1 MTRALVL
8 ALVFPFLALFLSPG
22 TARGHELPQQVA
34 IRMALAIGDDAV
46 ELMLRAP
53 LEAMRDVDFPLTPEG
68 FLVIDEAG
76 PYLEDAAGLWLV
88 DNLRLVRGD
97 RELVPEQTEIRVS
110 LPGDRAFAS
119 VAAAQRHFR
128 AAPLPSDT
136 RIFWRQAA
144 LDLRLRY
151 ALEAPLKAGDLTLDA
166 ALRHLGETT
175 RVEIHVAGASR
186 KEQALLFDGEVTGLP
201 LVPSPWQIVGQFI
214 RDGFLHILGGI
225 DHLLFLL
232 CLVLPLREPW
242 PVIKAI
248 TAFTVAHSITL
259 AAASLGWIPTPL
271 WFSSAVEA
279 VIALS
284 IVFLAIENIL
294 RSGFRLRWVSAF
306 AFGLVHGFG
315 FASALGDSLQFAQ
328 GQLPIALASF
338 NVGVELGQLAVL
350 CVALPLI
357 ALSFRWIRE
366 ERLAMIV
373 ISTLVAHTA
382 WHWMGERF
390 DTLTP
395 YVLR

>member
-1 MTRALVL
+1 
-8 ALVFPFLALFLSPG
+8 
-22 TARGHELPQQVA
+22 
-34 IRMALAIGDDAV
+34 MALAIEGNIV

-88 DNLRLVRGD
+88 DNLQLRRGD
-97 RELVPEQTEIRVS
+97 RELTPDATQIRVS

-119 VAAAQRHFR
+119 IAAARRHF
-128 AAPLPSDT
+128 AAKPLSPDT

-151 ALEAPLKAGDLTLDA
+151 VLDGSPSAGELTLDA
-166 ALRHLGETT
+166 ALRQLGETT
-175 RVEIHVAGASR
+175 RVEILVTGASGT
-186 KEQALLFDGEVTGLP
+186 EQMLLFDGDVKALP
-201 LVPSPWQIVGQFI
+201 LVPSAWQIAGKFFHE
-214 RDGFLHILGGI
+214 GFLHILGGI

-242 PVIKAI
+242 PVVKAI

-259 AAASLGWIPTPL
+259 AAASLGLIPSPL

-279 VIALS
+279 LIALS
-284 IVFLAIENIL
+284 IVFLALENIL
-294 RSGFRLRWVSAF
+294 RSGFRRRWVSAF

-328 GQLPIALASF
+328 GQLLVALASF
-338 NVGVELGQLAVL
+338 NLGVEFGQLAVL
-350 CVALPLI
+350 VVVLPLI
-357 ALSFRWIRE
+357 ALLLRRIRE
-366 ERLAMIV
+366 ERIALIV
-373 ISTLVAHTA
+373 ISTLIAHTA
-382 WHWMGERF
+382 WHWMSDRI
-390 DTLTP
+390 DALTP